1 MNRYTLILKDGVGSK
16 VRFDLIDAE
25 THEQAAIEYKKQNP
39 DAVILTV
46 GLFKEGVESES

>member
-1 MNRYTLILKDGVGSK
+1 MNRYTLILRDGVSSK

-25 THEQAAIEYKKQNP
+25 THEQAALDYKKQNP

-46 GLFKEGVESES
+46 GLFKQGVENES